1 MVEEVL
7 RFFFFFLVGVR
18 GISLRGDDDEEGG
31 KRGILLLLDGFV
43 LPPML
48 LFFVDC
54 CCEEAT
60 PRVIV
65 GDALRVRR
73 DDDDFLS
80 IPGGRH
86 CNRYFLFFLPCF
98 VRRGAVNGDVV
109 FIGSTLKRVGVSSVL
124 VTALSSST
132 SSSIPN
138 DDE

>member
-7 RFFFFFLVGVR
+7 VLRFFIFFFLVGVR
-18 GISLRGDDDEEGG
+18 GISFLRGDDDEGG
-31 KRGILLLLDGFV
+31 RRGTLLLLDGFV

-65 GDALRVRR
+65 GEALRVRR
-73 DDDDFLS
+73 DDDFLS

-86 CNRYFLFFLPCF
+86 CNRYFFFLPCF
-98 VRRGAVNGDVV
+98 VRRGAVSGDVV
-109 FIGSTLKRVGVSSVL
+109 FIGSTL
-124 VTALSSST
+124 
-132 SSSIPN
+132 
-138 DDE
+138 